1 MRKMLLITQSEISSG
16 MDFIEKGLT
25 EFEIGKKQCLKT
37 MLVAEESLQ
46 KLIMNAENEDDKIC
60 VALNKR
66 MGSVYVSM
74 TLRGR
79 AFELIQGD
87 TVEDVLHIEQ
97 DDQQTGF
104 EKEEEMIRN
113 ILLRANKEQLRYK
126 NKKGM
131 NMVEIT
137 VRKNP
142 HAMVMRTMFAL
153 VAVFKCFENGCGTGG
168 VLFYCFLYFPIWR
181 FKGSGPDRRQDYEFL
196 YVDNDIG
203 YYIGNGSFLSASSG
217 QPGTGF

>member
-104 EKEEEMIRN
+104 QKEEEMIRN

-137 VRKNP
+137 VRKNR
-142 HAMVMRTMFAL
+142 MQWL
-153 VAVFKCFENGCGTGG
+153 CGP
-168 VLFYCFLYFPIWR
+168 CWR
-181 FKGSGPDRRQDYEFL
+181 WWLPL
-196 YVDNDIG
+196 
-203 YYIGNGSFLSASSG
+203 
-217 QPGTGF
+217 

>member
-1 MRKMLLITQSEISSG
+1 
-16 MDFIEKGLT
+16 
-25 EFEIGKKQCLKT
+25 

-97 DDQQTGF
+97 DVGRRSGL
-104 EKEEEMIRN
+104 EMVSDRFYYTER
-113 ILLRANKEQLRYK
+113 LSRAQLARAAY
-126 NKKGM
+126 
-131 NMVEIT
+131 
-137 VRKNP
+137 
-142 HAMVMRTMFAL
+142 H
-153 VAVFKCFENGCGTGG
+153 
-168 VLFYCFLYFPIWR
+168 
-181 FKGSGPDRRQDYEFL
+181 
-196 YVDNDIG
+196 G
-203 YYIGNGSFLSASSG
+203 YPL
-217 QPGTGF
+217 TR